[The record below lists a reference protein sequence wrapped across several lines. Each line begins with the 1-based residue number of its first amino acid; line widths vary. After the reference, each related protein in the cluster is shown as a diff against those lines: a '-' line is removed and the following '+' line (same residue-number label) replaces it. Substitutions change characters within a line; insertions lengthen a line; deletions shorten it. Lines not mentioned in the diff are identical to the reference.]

1 MTGMKRQAEAEVEA
15 GPSRSSGKKS
25 RLGSA
30 SAHASEDVPFF
41 GFKHG
46 DASSSN
52 VASTKLKENKGV
64 PRTDKG
70 KRKAPSA
77 SIEDVPENPC
87 LSSGT
92 FHLDTLLTPNEREAH
107 NTQRRATRHQAAYDP
122 DKAHEQR
129 VESGLKHSPIVED
142 ALQNVLNVEGD
153 LAFVQSVV
161 AKFCEVNHHS
171 PIPPSAEVWA
181 QIPPQA
187 ARFLASL
194 ARAPTS
200 LNLSPFIADGTLVLS
215 SSDDAPPVSA
225 YHYYIRVVETAER
238 TKAALM
244 SYLLAYPA
252 NAANTV
258 LQLLLQG
265 EDITLVHTQFRQS
278 MELHGLESAVDV
290 FIDSIRSNA
299 HVSRLAATCLQMP
312 STYLP
317 YVGLTNSVPCAQR
330 AADDISQNLPVVF
343 VNFLNANPTLAYTV
357 YRIPSLDT
365 PTQTPSDLRTNPV
378 IGHKERILRALLGC
392 STLNSAPGGGTPI
405 FEPTAKMIAIQDRLT
420 ASLPPFDFPLGEE
433 RDEALQ
439 QRIKHLIDNESVK
452 LQVASVLRLKRG
464 RLVRLNMAKDIPLE
478 GILGKAGYWDAGV
491 GPGPQEDRHL
501 RCLLDDAIPPNGDL
515 SEDVIARWIGP
526 LLNFWRCTLSHLLYL
541 LHLLLLARFLAELRP
556 LLIFAQSNPVSAA
569 LRSGDLA
576 LSTNSLPEEVRR
588 QFFEDCKSSPE
599 LLGAFPSD
607 VRYRRTRGSAFN
619 QQLGRITLIPIGVDP
634 ALLALLV
641 SMPDCGELK
650 YDPALAPFRWN
661 VDFLVCLVARAVT
674 HRISSRLD
682 SDVPDWSDA
691 TASKA
696 WLLEVKADAESILQ
710 SAGVTAAL
718 EVAKSRARR
727 AELAVTFLR
736 TVMSSSRGGSKN
748 DYKRRA
754 GLEAAAGTEARTIQL
769 NLILAHA
776 QLLDSL
782 DLPPDP
788 DHLAPFEHP
797 ILSETFPAWFL
808 GLKDGT
814 EIVQSANAHGRS
826 VEAVK
831 AVKERHAQFVNSNCR
846 TELSILQTA
855 QNGMIEV
862 MRKLMRPQSYMVKE
876 IKDSARLVHCDG
888 CDWSGLG
895 FHNFSF
901 HNCRS
906 RGMLTITESNFPD
919 LERVLYVHEILH
931 DRCSLILGDLA
942 PVLAQLQLI
951 AVPIREILL
960 LHKEE
965 LKSALCDMDVA
976 AILSA
981 LQSDLEADLDVYVT
995 EDDRNNIGLLV
1006 TLAVDVVLRQRSR
1019 CPVLFV
1025 PMDPE
1030 YRQGWSEVTADQL
1043 QHWFRGDATPLYIAA
1058 CPGPDGCKRQPH
1070 VFVTTK
1076 ASLRQRRSVAGQ
1088 VEPSNA
1094 GQIEPSNATHSIKGG
1109 RACNNC
1115 IMDGKNEKN
1124 CVGRRFLETETI
1136 LDLPPHFSRAIWY
1149 QYRLGVEWPAPRIS
1163 KKRKAKRK

>member
-15 GPSRSSGKKS
+15 GPLRSSGKKS

-41 GFKHG
+41 GSKHG
-46 DASSSN
+46 DALSSN

-77 SIEDVPENPC
+77 SIEDIPENPR

-107 NTQRRATRHQAAYDP
+107 NTQRRAARRQAAYDP
-122 DKAHEQR
+122 DKVHKQR
-129 VESGLKHSPIVED
+129 VESGLKHSPIVAEYLVEAFRHAAEVED
-142 ALQNVLNVEGD
+142 ALQNVPNVESD

-161 AKFCEVNHHS
+161 AKFCEVNNHT

-194 ARAPTS
+194 ACAPTTLDLLLS
-200 LNLSPFIADGTLVLS
+200 LRTALLFCRP
-215 SSDDAPPVSA
+215 SA

-278 MELHGLESAVDV
+278 IELHGLESTVDV

-299 HVSRLAATCLQMP
+299 HVSRLAATRLQTP
-312 STYLP
+312 TTGLP
-317 YVGLTNSVPCAQR
+317 YVGITDTVP
-330 AADDISQNLPVVF
+330 LLVF
-343 VNFLNANPTLAYTV
+343 VNFLSSTPTLTYTV
-357 YRIPSLDT
+357 YHIPSLDT

-378 IGHKERILRALLGC
+378 IGHKERILCALLGC
-392 STLNSAPGGGTPI
+392 STLNSAPSGATPI
-405 FEPTAKMIAIQDRLT
+405 FEPTAEMIAIQDHLT
-420 ASLPPFDFPLGEE
+420 ASLPPFNFPLGEE

-439 QRIKHLIDNESVK
+439 QRIEHLIDDEVQLLGPCHPTKMTPAAVQSIK

-464 RLVRLNMAKDIPLE
+464 RLVRLNMAKDITLE
-478 GILGKAGYWDAGV
+478 GMLGKVGYWDVAV

-501 RCLLDDAIPPNGDL
+501 RRLLDNAIPPSGNL
-515 SEDVIARWIGP
+515 SEDIIA
-526 LLNFWRCTLSHLLYL
+526 RCTLSHLLYL
-541 LHLLLLARFLAELRP
+541 LHVLLLARLLSDLRP

-569 LRSGDLA
+569 LRSGDLVVIG
-576 LSTNSLPEEVRR
+576 NSLPDGLRR
-588 QFFEDCKSSPE
+588 QFFEDGSSSPE
-599 LLGAFPSD
+599 LLDIFPSD
-607 VRYRRTRGSAFN
+607 VQYRSTRGSTFN
-619 QQLGRITLIPIGVDP
+619 EQLGRITLIPTSLDP
-634 ALLALLV
+634 AHLALLV
-641 SMPDCGELK
+641 SVAHYSCLK
-650 YDPALAPFRWN
+650 YDPALALFRWN

-674 HRISSRLD
+674 HTISSRLN

-691 TASKA
+691 AASKA

-736 TVMSSSRGGSKN
+736 TIMSSSRGGSKN

-754 GLEAAAGTEARTIQL
+754 GLEAAAGTEARTVQL
-769 NLILAHA
+769 NSILAHA

-788 DHLAPFEHP
+788 DYLAPFEHP
-797 ILSETFPAWFL
+797 ILSDTFPACFW
-808 GLKDGT
+808 
-814 EIVQSANAHGRS
+814 SANAHGRS
-826 VEAVK
+826 AEAVK
-831 AVKERHAQFVNSNCR
+831 AVKERHAQFVNSNRR

-862 MRKLMRPQSYMVKE
+862 MRKLMRPQSYVVKE
-876 IKDSARLVHCDG
+876 IKDSARLVHCNG

-901 HNCRS
+901 HDCCSRS
-906 RGMLTITESNFPD
+906 MLTITESNFPD
-919 LERVLYVHEILH
+919 LERVLYLHEILY

-951 AVPIREILL
+951 AVPVREILL

-965 LKSALCDMDVA
+965 LKLRWVIWTS
-976 AILSA
+976 
-981 LQSDLEADLDVYVT
+981 LQFCQHCNPIS
-995 EDDRNNIGLLV
+995 RPISMF

-1043 QHWFRGDATPLYIAA
+1043 QHWFQGDATPLYIAA

-1070 VFVTTK
+1070 V
-1076 ASLRQRRSVAGQ
+1076 LRQRRSVAGQ

-1109 RACNNC
+1109 KACNNC
-1115 IMDGKNEKN
+1115 FMDGKNEKN

-1149 QYRLGVEWPAPRIS
+1149 QYRLGVEWLAPRTS

>member
-1 MTGMKRQAEAEVEA
+1 MAPKKRPLRPKPNGQQQKPV
-15 GPSRSSGKKS
+15 P
-25 RLGSA
+25 
-30 SAHASEDVPFF
+30 SEDARPNTS
-41 GFKHG
+41 KTA
-46 DASSSN
+46 ASSSSVSESEGN
-52 VASTKLKENKGV
+52 TGLPTK
-64 PRTDKG
+64 DKG
-70 KRKAPSA
+70 KGKALLATVDRRGRGDPQFYDKDHPFQTSSSRPMSA
-77 SIEDVPENPC
+77 KLN
-87 LSSGT
+87 
-92 FHLDTLLTPNEREAH
+92 
-107 NTQRRATRHQAAYDP
+107 NTQRRAARRQAAYDP

-129 VESGLKHSPIVED
+129 VESGLKHSPIVAEYLVEAFRHAAEVED
-142 ALQNVLNVEGD
+142 ALQNVPNVEGD
-153 LAFVQSVV
+153 LASS
-161 AKFCEVNHHS
+161 NPWS
-171 PIPPSAEVWA
+171 PNSARVWA
-181 QIPPQA
+181 QIPPQGCSVPC
-187 ARFLASL
+187 FTL
-194 ARAPTS
+194 RAPPTS
-200 LNLSPFIADGTLVLS
+200 LNLAPFIADGTLVLS
-215 SSDDAPPVSA
+215 SCDDAPPASA

-265 EDITLVHTQFRQS
+265 EDITSVHTQFRQS

-299 HVSRLAATCLQMP
+299 HVSRLAATRLQTP
-312 STYLP
+312 TTGLP
-317 YVGLTNSVPCAQR
+317 YVGITDTVPCAKR
-330 AADDISQNLPVVF
+330 AADDIAQGAP
-343 VNFLNANPTLAYTV
+343 
-357 YRIPSLDT
+357 
-365 PTQTPSDLRTNPV
+365 
-378 IGHKERILRALLGC
+378 ERILRALLGC
-392 STLNSAPGGGTPI
+392 STLNSAPGGATPI
-405 FEPTAKMIAIQDRLT
+405 FEPTAEMIAIQDRLT
-420 ASLPPFDFPLGEE
+420 ASLPPFNFPLSEE
-433 RDEALQ
+433 RDEALER
-439 QRIKHLIDNESVK
+439 RITTLIDDEVQLLGPCHPTKMAPAAIQSVK
-452 LQVASVLRLKRG
+452 TQVAIGPSAEARSSG
-464 RLVRLNMAKDIPLE
+464 PPQHGE
-478 GILGKAGYWDAGV
+478 GHYAGGDVGKAGYWDAAV

-501 RCLLDDAIPPNGDL
+501 RRLLDNAIPPSGNL
-515 SEDVIARWIGP
+515 SEDIIARWIGP
-526 LLNFWRCTLSHLLYL
+526 FIDFWRCTLSHLLYL
-541 LHLLLLARFLAELRP
+541 LHVLLLAHLLSDLRP

-569 LRSGDLA
+569 LRSGDLVVIG
-576 LSTNSLPEEVRR
+576 NSLPDGLRR
-588 QFFEDCKSSPE
+588 QFFED
-599 LLGAFPSD
+599 
-607 VRYRRTRGSAFN
+607 
-619 QQLGRITLIPIGVDP
+619 
-634 ALLALLV
+634 
-641 SMPDCGELK
+641 
-650 YDPALAPFRWN
+650 
-661 VDFLVCLVARAVT
+661 
-674 HRISSRLD
+674 
-682 SDVPDWSDA
+682 A
-691 TASKA
+691 TPPASKA

-718 EVAKSRARR
+718 EVAKSQARR

-736 TVMSSSRGGSKN
+736 TIMSLSRGGSKN

-754 GLEAAAGTEARTIQL
+754 GLEAAAGTEARTVQL
-769 NLILAHA
+769 NSILAHA

-788 DHLAPFEHP
+788 DYLAPFEHP
-797 ILSETFPAWFL
+797 ILSDTFPAWFL

-826 VEAVK
+826 AEALK
-831 AVKERHAQFVNSNCR
+831 AVKERHAQF
-846 TELSILQTA
+846 TA

-862 MRKLMRPQSYMVKE
+862 MRKLMRPQSLYTATAV
-876 IKDSARLVHCDG
+876 I
-888 CDWSGLG
+888 GLG
-895 FHNFSF
+895 WASIIFSF
-901 HNCRS
+901 HDCRS

-951 AVPIREILL
+951 AVPVREILL

-1043 QHWFRGDATPLYIAA
+1043 QHWFRA
-1058 CPGPDGCKRQPH
+1058 CGRDVPWR
-1070 VFVTTK
+1070 
-1076 ASLRQRRSVAGQ
+1076 AR

-1115 IMDGKNEKN
+1115 FMDGKNEKN

-1149 QYRLGVEWPAPRIS
+1149 QYRLGVEWPAPRSS
-1163 KKRKAKRK
+1163 KKRKAKRNFATAFKRSIYFVPFITLYCANSKIHFV

>member
-1 MTGMKRQAEAEVEA
+1 M
-15 GPSRSSGKKS
+15 
-25 RLGSA
+25 
-30 SAHASEDVPFF
+30 
-41 GFKHG
+41 
-46 DASSSN
+46 
-52 VASTKLKENKGV
+52 
-64 PRTDKG
+64 
-70 KRKAPSA
+70 
-77 SIEDVPENPC
+77 
-87 LSSGT
+87 
-92 FHLDTLLTPNEREAH
+92 
-107 NTQRRATRHQAAYDP
+107 
-122 DKAHEQR
+122 
-129 VESGLKHSPIVED
+129 
-142 ALQNVLNVEGD
+142 
-153 LAFVQSVV
+153 
-161 AKFCEVNHHS
+161 
-171 PIPPSAEVWA
+171 
-181 QIPPQA
+181 
-187 ARFLASL
+187 
-194 ARAPTS
+194 
-200 LNLSPFIADGTLVLS
+200 
-215 SSDDAPPVSA
+215 
-225 YHYYIRVVETAER
+225 
-238 TKAALM
+238 
-244 SYLLAYPA
+244 
-252 NAANTV
+252 V

-265 EDITLVHTQFRQS
+265 GDITLVHTQFRQS
-278 MELHGLESAVDV
+278 MELHGLEGAVDI
-290 FIDSIRSNA
+290 FFSTIRSDA
-299 HVSRLAATCLQMP
+299 KISRLAATRLQTP
-312 STYLP
+312 TTGLP
-317 YVGLTNSVPCAQR
+317 YVGITDTVPCAKR
-330 AADDISQNLPVVF
+330 AADDIAQGAPVVF
-343 VNFLNANPTLAYTV
+343 VNFLNANSTLTYTV

-405 FEPTAKMIAIQDRLT
+405 FEPTEEMIAIQDRLT
-420 ASLPPFDFPLGEE
+420 ASLLPFDFPLGEE
-433 RDEALQ
+433 RDESLE
-439 QRIKHLIDNESVK
+439 QRIEHLIDDEVQLLRPCHPTKMTPTVVQFVK
-452 LQVASVLRLKRG
+452 SQVSSVLRLKRG

-478 GILGKAGYWDAGV
+478 GILDKTGYWDAGV

-501 RCLLDDAIPPNGDL
+501 HCLLDDAIPPNGDL
-515 SEDVIARWIGP
+515 SEDVIARWVGP

-576 LSTNSLPEEVRR
+576 LSTNSLPEEVHH
-588 QFFEDCKSSPE
+588 QLFEDRKSSPE

-607 VRYRRTRGSAFN
+607 VRYRQTRGSAFN
-619 QQLGRITLIPIGVDP
+619 QQLGRITLILVGVDP

-661 VDFLVCLVARAVT
+661 VDFLICLVARAVT

-691 TASKA
+691 AASKA

-727 AELAVTFLR
+727 AEPAVTFLR
-736 TVMSSSRGGSKN
+736 TIMSSSRGGSKN

-754 GLEAAAGTEARTIQL
+754 GLEAAAGTEARTVQL
-769 NLILAHA
+769 NSILAHA

-788 DHLAPFEHP
+788 DYLAPFEHP
-797 ILSETFPAWFL
+797 ILSDTFPAWFL
-808 GLKDGT
+808 SLKDGT
-814 EIVQSANAHGRS
+814 EIVQSTNAHGRS
-826 VEAVK
+826 AEAVK
-831 AVKERHAQFVNSNCR
+831 AVKEWQAQFVNSNRC

-862 MRKLMRPQSYMVKE
+862 MHKLMRPQSYLVKE
-876 IKDSARLVHCDG
+876 IKDSAQLVHCNG

-895 FHNFSF
+895 YHNFSF
-901 HNCRS
+901 HDCRS

-951 AVPIREILL
+951 AVPVQEILL
-960 LHKEE
+960 FHKEE
-965 LKSALCDMDVA
+965 FKSALCDMDVA

-981 LQSDLEADLDVYVT
+981 LQSDLKDDLDVYVT

-1006 TLAVDVVLRQRSR
+1006 TLAVDVVLKQRSR
-1019 CPVLFV
+1019 CP
-1025 PMDPE
+1025 
-1030 YRQGWSEVTADQL
+1030 
-1043 QHWFRGDATPLYIAA
+1043 HWFLGDATPLYIAA
-1058 CPGPDGCKRQPH
+1058 CPGPDGCKRRPH

-1088 VEPSNA
+1088 VKPGNA
-1094 GQIEPSNATHSIKGG
+1094 GQIEPSNATHTIKGG

-1115 IMDGKNEKN
+1115 IVDGKNEKN
-1124 CVGRRFLETETI
+1124 CVGRRFFETETI
-1136 LDLPPHFSRAIWY
+1136 LDLPPHFSWVIWY
-1149 QYRLGVEWPAPRIS
+1149 QYRLGVEWPAPRSS
-1163 KKRKAKRK
+1163 KKRKAKRNFATAFKRRQEEWREVSIPRAVLSLAAIGSLNMIVVNIGIVFNGWCGVLDIDEDEDDTYQPKQTVLEYAEDIALLCFELLGAGHSTPRWYMEVEEKALLFFELLGTGHSTPRWYMEVEEKALLFFELLGAGHSAPRWYWYQIARESSIVSLLKNRWPTQFFSFFPSTMQLLHALPPLIAIRPKLRSQECSCRKSSKTEKMVPALSSAKGCNSKDKFSVISYYTEETHKGRDDEENSENPTRLRPCNPSW